1 MGCQGQGK
9 GAAVLARVDRLP
21 GEMKKSL
28 EFSKLEIAEA
38 LTYETFNAAV
48 EHMAL
53 SEYAIL
59 LASHEGREALGMKLS
74 AADVLKAGHELKKTQ
89 DEIGREIVPEDLGY
103 KPVIDGKVHAGP

>member
-48 EHMAL
+48 EHMAI
-53 SEYAIL
+53 SE
-59 LASHEGREALGMKLS
+59 
-74 AADVLKAGHELKKTQ
+74 
-89 DEIGREIVPEDLGY
+89 
-103 KPVIDGKVHAGP
+103 